1 MDPGLVRWSVHRR
14 PHWPLLLM
22 AGALACA
29 FAIGSTLLCRMLMT
43 EPSWLIAGTVGTAL
57 GLLLML
63 QVWSGATVRV
73 GADRILIYR
82 LRGVDMI
89 SVPIDQ
95 IAGLTYIET
104 GALIGVG
111 IQCPSAALTFLSRK
125 GPSLRQVDA
134 WQAKLGV
141 ALVLEHLTR
150 ADCDH
155 LAGLLARR

>member
-1 MDPGLVRWSVHRR
+1 
-14 PHWPLLLM
+14 M
-22 AGALACA
+22 AGALAVA
-29 FAIGSTLLCRMLMT
+29 FALGSTLLCRMLMT
-43 EPSWLIAGTVGTAL
+43 EPSWLVAGAVGTAL
-57 GLLLML
+57 GLLVML
-63 QVWSGATVRV
+63 QVWSGATVRI
-73 GADRILIYR
+73 GEDRILVYR

-89 SVPIDQ
+89 SVPLDRIEG
-95 IAGLTYIET
+95 ITYIRT

-125 GPSLRQVDA
+125 GPSLRQVNA

-150 ADCDH
+150 ADCDS